1 MNIAYARG
9 GMGDMEL
16 SEAIWDGKKITRLVE
31 IETGEDGPEGLELT
45 TTKKT
50 YEIIFDLEG
59 SMIETEI
66 KKKGGKER
74 G

>member
-1 MNIAYARG
+1 
-9 GMGDMEL
+9 
-16 SEAIWDGKKITRLVE
+16 
-31 IETGEDGPEGLELT
+31 LELT